1 MSSAST
7 ASASSSSSSV
17 KAHSAQADNVHV
29 KSVVQSETQSKVSIE
44 NAKKINDLMAR
55 LGMFNIKLKLFFIFY
70 FLF

>member
-17 KAHSAQADNVHV
+17 KAHSSQADNVHV

-44 NAKKINDLMAR
+44 NSKKINDLMAR
-55 LGMFNIKLKLFFIFY
+55 LGKFNIKLKFFFY